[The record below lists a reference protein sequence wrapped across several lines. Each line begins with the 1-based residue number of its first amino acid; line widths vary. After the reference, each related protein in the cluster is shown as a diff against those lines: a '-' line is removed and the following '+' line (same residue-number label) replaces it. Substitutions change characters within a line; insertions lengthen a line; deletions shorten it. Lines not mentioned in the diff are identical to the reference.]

1 MERVCRTDENLGPV
15 LRRGDGER
23 FDDGLAMN
31 LLRFSTAGSVD
42 DGKSTL
48 IGRLLYDAKSIFE
61 DQYDSLVRTTARRG
75 GVGGNVDA
83 LMDDGV
89 AVDLA
94 LLTDGLVAEREQ
106 GITIDVAY
114 RYFATPERKF
124 IIADTPGHEQYTRN
138 MVTGAST
145 ADLTIVL
152 VDAKKGVLPQSRR
165 HAAIA
170 GLLGIRHVV
179 FAINKMDLVDYDEG
193 RFDDLKRELEAIA
206 ARLGLRDV
214 RCIPLS
220 ALRGDMV
227 VERGDRLGWYR
238 GPTLLE
244 HLEAVDVSPPIGLPL
259 RFPVQL
265 VSRPGLPGTYVRGY
279 MGRIES
285 GTVRVGDRV
294 VALPSGRETTVTDI
308 VTLDGTLNIAAA
320 PQSVTLLLADE
331 LDISRGDLIA
341 HAASSTTPPAVVKSF
356 EAMVCWMDASPMAV
370 NGRYLIKHTTR
381 TTKAIID
388 GVVSKLDVASLE
400 SRDVVEG
407 ATALSMNEIGRVR
420 FRTRDALMTDPY
432 RENHATGAF
441 IVIDEVTNHTVAAG
455 MMVAA

>member
-1 MERVCRTDENLGPV
+1 
-15 LRRGDGER
+15 
-23 FDDGLAMN
+23 MN

-48 IGRLLYDAKSIFE
+48 IGRLLFDAKSIFE
-61 DQYDSLVRTTARRG
+61 DQYSALVKTTARRG
-75 GVGGNVDA
+75 GVGGNVDEV
-83 LMDDGV
+83 MDDGV

-94 LLTDGLVAEREQ
+94 LLTDGLMAEREQ

-179 FAINKMDLVDYDEG
+179 FAVNKMDLVDYDRA
-193 RFDDLKRELEAIA
+193 RFDALRAELEGIA
-206 ARLGLRDV
+206 AKLGLHDV
-214 RCIPLS
+214 VCIPMS

-227 VERGDRLGWYR
+227 VERGERLDWYA
-238 GPTLLE
+238 GPTLLQ
-244 HLEAVDVSPPIGLPL
+244 HLEAVDVSAPRDAPF

-279 MGRIES
+279 MGRVES
-285 GTVRVGDRV
+285 GSIAVGDRV
-294 VALPSGRETTVTDI
+294 VVQPGGRETTVSGI
-308 VTLDGTLNIAAA
+308 VTLDGTLERAEA
-320 PQSVTLLLADE
+320 PQSITLLLADE
-331 LDISRGDLIA
+331 IDISRGDLIA
-341 HAASSTTPPAVVKSF
+341 NVRSPASVVRSF
-356 EAMVCWMDASPMAV
+356 DAMVCWMDAQPMAP
-370 NGRYLIKHTTR
+370 NGRYLIKQTTR
-381 TTKAIID
+381 VAKALVD
-388 GVVSKLDVASLE
+388 GVVSRLDIATLE
-400 SRDVVEG
+400 SRDIGG
-407 ATALSMNEIGRVR
+407 AMPSMNEIARVR
-420 FRTRDALMTDPY
+420 FRTREALVVDAYAVDRT
-432 RENHATGAF
+432 TGAF

-455 MMVAA
+455 MILAEGSA

>member
-1 MERVCRTDENLGPV
+1 
-15 LRRGDGER
+15 
-23 FDDGLAMN
+23 MN

-61 DQYDSLVRTTARRG
+61 DQYNTLVRTTARRG

-83 LMDDGV
+83 VERDGV

-94 LLTDGLVAEREQ
+94 LLTDGLIAEREQ

-114 RYFATPERKF
+114 RYFSTPERRF

-152 VDAKKGVLPQSRR
+152 IDAKKGVLPQSRR

-170 GLLGIRHVV
+170 SLLGIRHVV
-179 FAINKMDLVDYDEG
+179 FAVNKMDLVEYSKT
-193 RFDDLKRELEAIA
+193 RFDALKHEMQAIA
-206 ARLGLRDV
+206 NKLNLRDV

-227 VERGDRLGWYR
+227 VERGSHLDWYR

-244 HLEAVDVSPPIGLPL
+244 HLEAVDVSPLVDAPF

-265 VSRPGLPGTYVRGY
+265 VSRPGLPAGRDDAYVRGY

-285 GTVRVGDRV
+285 GSVRAGDRV
-294 VALPSGRETTVTDI
+294 VVQPGGRETTVRSI
-308 VTLDGTLNIAAA
+308 VTLDGTLKQAHA
-320 PQSVTLLLADE
+320 PQSITLLLDDE
-331 LDISRGDLIA
+331 IDISRGDLIA
-341 HAASSTTPPAVVKSF
+341 RAHAPAAAVSF
-356 EAMVCWMDASPMAV
+356 DAMLCWMDAQPMLPH
-370 NGRYLIKHTTR
+370 GRYLIKHTTR
-381 TTKAIID
+381 TTKAI
-388 GVVSKLDVASLE
+388 VEAVTSKLDVATLE
-400 SRDVVEG
+400 SYE
-407 ATALSMNEIGRVR
+407 TANHELTMNEIASVR
-420 FRTRDALMTDPY
+420 IRTRDPLMIDAY
-432 RENHATGAF
+432 ADNRATGAF

-455 MMVAA
+455 MVLRSARGEDRDDRDDRR

>member
-1 MERVCRTDENLGPV
+1 V
-15 LRRGDGER
+15 
-23 FDDGLAMN
+23 N

-61 DQYDSLVRTTARRG
+61 DQYDALVRTTARRG

-152 VDAKKGVLPQSRR
+152 VDAKKGVSPQSRR

-170 GLLGIRHVV
+170 ALLGIRHVV
-179 FAINKMDLVDYDEG
+179 FAINKMDLVDYDEV
-193 RFDDLKRELEAIA
+193 RFLALKAELDDIA
-206 ARLGLRDV
+206 AKVGIVSMRA
-214 RCIPLS
+214 IPLS

-238 GPTLLE
+238 GPTLLA
-244 HLEAVDVSPPIGLPL
+244 HLETVDVEPRSDEPL

-279 MGRIES
+279 MGRVES
-285 GTVRVGDRV
+285 GDVRIGDRV
-294 VALPSGRETTVTDI
+294 VVLPSGRETTVAGI
-308 VTLDGTLNIAAA
+308 VTLDGSLETATA
-320 PQSVTLLLADE
+320 PQSITLLLAD
-331 LDISRGDLIA
+331 DIDVSRGDLIA
-341 HAASSTTPPAVVKSF
+341 RADARPIVAREF
-356 EAMVCWMDASPMAV
+356 EATLCWMDAESLRA

-388 GVVSKLDVASLE
+388 GVVSKLDVATLASQVAAPGDTL
-400 SRDVVEG
+400 
-407 ATALSMNEIGRVR
+407 AMNEIGRVR
-420 FRTRDALMTDPY
+420 LKVRDPLLLDAY
-432 RENHATGAF
+432 ASNKATGAF

-455 MMVAA
+455 MVAA

>member
-1 MERVCRTDENLGPV
+1 MD
-15 LRRGDGER
+15 
-23 FDDGLAMN
+23 F
-31 LLRFSTAGSVD
+31 LRFSTAGSVD

-61 DQYDSLVRTTARRG
+61 DQYNNLVRTTARRG

-83 LMDDGV
+83 VLDDGV

-94 LLTDGLVAEREQ
+94 LLTDGLIAEREQ

-114 RYFATPERKF
+114 RYFSTPERKF

-170 GLLGIRHVV
+170 SLLGIRHVV
-179 FAINKMDLVDYDEG
+179 FAINKMDLVDYSRA
-193 RFDDLKRELEAIA
+193 RFDALNHEVQAIA
-206 ARLGLRDV
+206 DKLNLRDV
-214 RCIPLS
+214 GCIPLS

-227 VERGDRLGWYR
+227 VERRAQLDWYR

-244 HLEAVDVSPPIGLPL
+244 HLEAVDVSPVVDQPF

-265 VSRPGLPGTYVRGY
+265 VSRPGLPEGVPNSYVRGY

-285 GTVRVGDRV
+285 GTICSGDRV
-294 VALPSGRETTVTDI
+294 VVQPGGRETTVRSI
-308 VTLDGTLNIAAA
+308 VTLDGTLKQAHA
-320 PQSVTLLLADE
+320 PQSITLLLDDE
-331 LDISRGDLIA
+331 IDISRGDLIA
-341 HAASSTTPPAVVKSF
+341 RADAPAAAVKSF
-356 EAMVCWMDASPMAV
+356 DAMLCWMDAQPLMPD
-370 NGRYLIKHTTR
+370 GRYLIKHTTR
-381 TTKAIID
+381 TTIA
-388 GVVSKLDVASLE
+388 VVEAVTSKLDIATLE
-400 SRDVVEG
+400 SNE
-407 ATALSMNEIGRVR
+407 TANGELTMNEIAGVR
-420 FRTRDALMTDPY
+420 IRTRDPLMIDAY
-432 RENHATGAF
+432 SDNRATGAF

-455 MMVAA
+455 MVLRSARSGDRNDRDVRR

>member
-1 MERVCRTDENLGPV
+1 
-15 LRRGDGER
+15 
-23 FDDGLAMN
+23 MN

-61 DQYDSLVRTTARRG
+61 DQYSALVKTTARRG
-75 GVGGNVDA
+75 GVGGNVDEV
-83 LMDDGV
+83 MDDGV

-94 LLTDGLVAEREQ
+94 LLTDGLMAEREQ

-193 RFDDLKRELEAIA
+193 RFDALRIELEAIA
-206 ARLGLRDV
+206 AKLGLRSV
-214 RCIPLS
+214 LCIPMS

-227 VERGDRLGWYR
+227 VERGDSLDWYR
-238 GPTLLE
+238 GPTLLQ
-244 HLEAVDVSPPIGLPL
+244 HLETVDVSNVRRAPL

-265 VSRPGLPGTYVRGY
+265 VSRPGLPDTYVRGY

-285 GTVRVGDRV
+285 GMVRVGDRV
-294 VALPSGRETTVTDI
+294 VVQPGGRETRVTGI
-308 VTLDGTLNIAAA
+308 VTLDGSLQEAES
-320 PQSVTLLLADE
+320 PQSITLLLADE
-331 LDISRGDLIA
+331 IDISRGDLIT
-341 HAASSTTPPAVVKSF
+341 HVDTPAAVAKSF
-356 EAMVCWMDASPMAV
+356 SATVCWMDTEPMAA

-381 TTKAIID
+381 TTKAIVD
-388 GVVSKLDVASLE
+388 GVRSKLDIATLE
-400 SRDVVEG
+400 SLATEG
-407 ATALSMNEIGRVR
+407 ATLAMNEIAVVS
-420 FRTRDALMTDPY
+420 FRTRDPLMSDAY
-432 RENHATGAF
+432 DNDKATGAF
-441 IVIDEVTNHTVAAG
+441 IVIDEVTNRTVAAG
-455 MMVAA
+455 MIARDVA

>member
-1 MERVCRTDENLGPV
+1 
-15 LRRGDGER
+15 
-23 FDDGLAMN
+23 MN

-48 IGRLLYDAKSIFE
+48 IGRLLFDAKSIFE

-83 LMDDGV
+83 VMDDGV
-89 AVDLA
+89 ALDLA

-193 RFDDLKRELEAIA
+193 RFDELKRELEGIA
-206 ARLGLRDV
+206 GKLGLHDV
-214 RCIPLS
+214 QCIPLS

-227 VERGDRLGWYR
+227 VERGDRLDWYR
-238 GPTLLE
+238 GPTLLA

-265 VSRPGLPGTYVRGY
+265 VSRPGLAGSYVRGY

-285 GTVRVGDRV
+285 GTVHVGDRV
-294 VALPSGRETTVTDI
+294 IALPSGRETTVTDI
-308 VTLDGTLNIAAA
+308 VTLDGTLQTAAA

-341 HAASSTTPPAVVKSF
+341 HAGSAPAAVKSF
-356 EAMVCWMDASPMAV
+356 EAMVCWMDATPMAA

-388 GVVSKLDVASLE
+388 GVASKLDVATLE
-400 SRDVVEG
+400 SRDVDVDQRA
-407 ATALSMNEIGRVR
+407 ATLTMNEIGLVR
-420 FRTRDALMTDPY
+420 FRTRDALMVDAY
-432 RENHATGAF
+432 RDNHATGAF
-441 IVIDEVTNHTVAAG
+441 TVIDEVTNHTVAAG
-455 MMVAA
+455 MVDAA

>member
-1 MERVCRTDENLGPV
+1 MD
-15 LRRGDGER
+15 
-23 FDDGLAMN
+23 

-61 DQYDSLVRTTARRG
+61 DQYNNLVRTTARRG

-83 LMDDGV
+83 VLDDGV

-94 LLTDGLVAEREQ
+94 LLTDGLIAEREQ

-114 RYFATPERKF
+114 RYFSTPERKF

-165 HAAIA
+165 HAAITS
-170 GLLGIRHVV
+170 LLGIRHVV
-179 FAINKMDLVDYDEG
+179 FAINKMDLVDYG
-193 RFDDLKRELEAIA
+193 KARFDALKFEIQAIA
-206 ARLGLRDV
+206 NKLNLTDV

-227 VERGDRLGWYR
+227 VKRGSHLDWYR

-244 HLEAVDVSPPIGLPL
+244 HLEAVDVSPVVDVPF

-265 VSRPGLPGTYVRGY
+265 VSRPGLPAGWPNAYIRGY

-285 GTVRVGDRV
+285 GSVQVGDRV
-294 VALPSGRETTVTDI
+294 VVQPGARETTVKSI
-308 VTLDGTLNIAAA
+308 VTLDGTLRQAHA
-320 PQSVTLLLADE
+320 PQSITLLLDDE
-331 LDISRGDLIA
+331 IDISRGDLIA
-341 HAASSTTPPAVVKSF
+341 RADAPAAVVKSF
-356 EAMVCWMDASPMAV
+356 DATLCWMDAEALQPG
-370 NGRYLIKHTTR
+370 GRYLFKHTTR
-381 TTKAIID
+381 ATAGIVEAVT
-388 GVVSKLDVASLE
+388 SKLDIATLE
-400 SRDVVEG
+400 LRETTHEAVNG
-407 ATALSMNEIGRVR
+407 GLAMNEIASVR
-420 FRTRDALMTDPY
+420 IRTRDPLMIDAY
-432 RENHATGAF
+432 SDNRATGAF

-455 MMVAA
+455 MIVRPANDRARLAHEQD

>member
-1 MERVCRTDENLGPV
+1 MIFEWKRHEKNMD
-15 LRRGDGER
+15 
-23 FDDGLAMN
+23 

-61 DQYDSLVRTTARRG
+61 DQYNTLVRTTARRG

-83 LMDDGV
+83 VLDDGV
-89 AVDLA
+89 AADLA
-94 LLTDGLVAEREQ
+94 LLTDGLIAEREQ

-114 RYFATPERKF
+114 RYFSTPERKF

-152 VDAKKGVLPQSRR
+152 VDARKGVLPQSRR

-170 GLLGIRHVV
+170 SLLGIRHVV
-179 FAINKMDLVDYDEG
+179 FAINKMDLVDYG
-193 RFDDLKRELEAIA
+193 KARFDALKHEILAIA
-206 ARLGLRDV
+206 NKLNLRDV
-214 RCIPLS
+214 RCIPVS

-227 VERGDRLGWYR
+227 VERRAQLDWYR

-244 HLEAVDVSPPIGLPL
+244 HLEMVEISPAASSNRDAPF

-265 VSRPGLPGTYVRGY
+265 VSRPGLPTGVPNSYVRGY

-285 GTVRVGDRV
+285 GSIRAGDRV
-294 VALPSGRETTVTDI
+294 VVQPGGRETTVTSI
-308 VTLDGTLNIAAA
+308 VTLDGTLKEAHA
-320 PQSVTLLLADE
+320 PQSVTLLLDDE
-331 LDISRGDLIA
+331 IDISRGDLIA
-341 HAASSTTPPAVVKSF
+341 RAEAPAAAVKSF
-356 EAMVCWMDASPMAV
+356 EATLCWMGAQAFSP

-381 TTKAIID
+381 TTRAIID
-388 GVVSKLDVASLE
+388 AVTSKLDIATLESHVTAHEVASTDL
-400 SRDVVEG
+400 
-407 ATALSMNEIGRVR
+407 AMNEIAGVR
-420 FRTRDALMTDPY
+420 IRTRDPLMIDAY
-432 RENHATGAF
+432 ADNRATGAF

-455 MMVAA
+455 MIVRYASGDDPDDRR